1 MWLVNA
7 ALRNPYS
14 VYVGMLLVSVLGL
27 VAYWQ
32 TPTDILPQIKMPVVV
47 VFASY
52 RGMPAPDME
61 RTVTSVLERALTR
74 CDHLEHIESRSM
86 LGIGI
91 IKVYFRPQVDP
102 DVAASQVISLV
113 NGEMQFMPPGMLPPS
128 ILKLD
133 ATAIPVGNLVISSRS
148 RDDRELLDLADHEI
162 REQIANIEGLAAAP
176 VFGGVF
182 RQVQIYVHP
191 RTLEA
196 LKLSPMDVARIVN
209 TQSQVI
215 PTGEIRIGP
224 PERGSTYYV
233 SSNSM
238 VADTKDFAKIPLFN
252 DGRKIVYLGDVAN
265 IVDASRWRTN
275 TVHVDGR
282 RAVYMPL
289 LRQAGA
295 SAIKVVDNVKS
306 FLPELHKRGHIPDD
320 VDVEVVFDQS
330 QYVRD
335 ALANLWLEGVLG
347 AVLASLVVLLFLG
360 SLRSTWIVSITIVLS
375 VLAAF
380 LGLYFTGHT
389 LNIMTLGGLALILG
403 RLVDD
408 SIVDV
413 ENTVRHLNMGKEPMD
428 AARDSAAE
436 IATPVLMATITT
448 VVVFFPLVFISGVG
462 KYLFTPLAVSAS
474 LAMGASYLVSRT
486 VSPLYCAHY
495 LRGHGA
501 KERFPLWL
509 FLLAIPVAVVGLGPA
524 ALAYWAPGVVERT
537 LPDGAKAAVVWP
549 FLNLSIVGQ
558 WALVLSGAVGALL
571 VVVALTFW
579 CAPYFD
585 RAFERI
591 TRAYEHGL
599 RMCLRRRLAVVVMI
613 ALAVVPAVWC
623 NNHLGQELFPE
634 VDSSE
639 FTIHL
644 RAKGG
649 PRVET
654 TEQQIRDIE
663 RLVREVI
670 PAEDVQMTLANIGIS
685 SRWSAIYTTN
695 NGPHAAF
702 LRVQLRSGFAGR
714 HTPALEY
721 VEKLRERLKERYPG
735 DDFFFETGGMIR
747 QILNGGATAP
757 IELQVYGKDLTARR
771 EMAQFLDTRIGR
783 LAQVKDTYLP
793 QAMDLPQ
800 LQIDVDR
807 VAAARL
813 QLTQTDVIRNVIT
826 ALMSSAQLAPNFWI
840 DPNSGNPYVIGVQ
853 YEEQA
858 VVNVQTLENIPLS
871 PEKARSG
878 MRVPLVKDVARV
890 VPTEGPVEV
899 YRYDSETVSQL
910 FVSVGDND
918 IAGVAS
924 RIDRIVA
931 ELPLEY
937 ARERAPPGK
946 LMEYALR
953 KLKADHPE
961 LHEDHDYRVQLAAYF
976 THPTPAGRAAL
987 EEYSGIDPEMLNLFR
1002 TDDDFREKM
1011 TAYFKKPRERTRAE
1025 IINKYGI
1032 DPQPL
1037 RMPRN
1042 VRVEVRGEIKSMRD
1056 SFSKMV
1062 FNLGLAVLLVYLVMA
1077 AQFSSWLDPLIMI
1090 VSAPLGLIGVAIMLW
1105 LTGTSLNIQS
1115 LMGVLLM
1122 VGISVS
1128 NSVLLVEFA
1137 NRQRDAGYSPLE
1149 AIVSAARTRLRPILM
1164 TSLATVAGLLPLAIH
1179 RHPGDEMNL
1188 PLARAVIGGLVGST
1202 VLTLFVV
1209 PVLYLL
1215 LKPRTT
1221 TPLAAEQ

>member
-14 VYVGMLLVSVLGL
+14 VYVGMLLTAVLGL
-27 VAYWQ
+27 ISYFH

-61 RTVTSVLERALTR
+61 RSVTSVLERALTR

-102 DVAASQVISLV
+102 DVATSQVISLV

-133 ATAIPVGNLVISSRS
+133 ASAIPVGNLVISSNS
-148 RDDRELLDLADHEI
+148 RDDRELLDLADHAI
-162 REQIANIEGLAAAP
+162 REQLAGREGLASAP

-196 LKLSPMDVARIVN
+196 LKLSPLDVARIVN

-224 PERGSTYYV
+224 ANKGSTYYV

-238 VADTKDFAKIPLFN
+238 VADPKDFAKIPLFN
-252 DGRKIVYLGDVAN
+252 DGRKIVYLGDVAE
-265 IVDASRWRTN
+265 ILDASRWRTN
-275 TVHVDGR
+275 TVHVNGR

-295 SAIKVVDNVKS
+295 SAVKVVDEIKA
-306 FLPELHKRGHIPDD
+306 FLPELHKRGYIPDD
-320 VDVEVVFDQS
+320 VEVDVVFDQS
-330 QYVRD
+330 QYVRE
-335 ALANLWLEGVLG
+335 ALANLRLEGLMG
-347 AVLASLVVLLFLG
+347 AGLASLVVLLFLG
-360 SLRSTWIVSITIVLS
+360 NLRSTLIVALSIPLS

-403 RLVDD
+403 RVVDD

-413 ENTVRHLNMGKEPMD
+413 ENTIRHLGMGKTPEE
-428 AARDSAAE
+428 AARDSASE
-436 IATPVLMATITT
+436 IAVPVLMATITT
-448 VVVFFPLVFISGVG
+448 VVVFFPLVFITGVG
-462 KYLFTPLAVSAS
+462 KYLFTPLAVSAT

-486 VSPLYCAHY
+486 VSPLLCARL
-495 LRGHGA
+495 LRGHGHH
-501 KERFPLWL
+501 KDRFPVWL
-509 FLLAIPVAVVGLGPA
+509 FLAAVAVAAVGLVVPALVYWLPGLVPAADDWLGAVLPRVAPAVQMLVVGLGVIGAVVAGVAVAFWCAPAFDRLFERFTSGYERALRLCLRRRVAVVGM
-524 ALAYWAPGVVERT
+524 V
-537 LPDGAKAAVVWP
+537 
-549 FLNLSIVGQ
+549 
-558 WALVLSGAVGALL
+558 
-571 VVVALTFW
+571 
-579 CAPYFD
+579 
-585 RAFERI
+585 
-591 TRAYEHGL
+591 
-599 RMCLRRRLAVVVMI
+599 

-623 NNHLGQELFPE
+623 YTHLGQELFPE

-654 TEQQIRDIE
+654 TEQQVRDIE
-663 RLVREVI
+663 RLVRKVI
-670 PAEDVQMTLANIGIS
+670 PPEDIELTLANIGIS

-714 HTPALEY
+714 STPTVAY
-721 VEKLRERLKERYPG
+721 VDEIRERLKERYPG

-757 IELQVYGKDLTARR
+757 IELQVYAKTTAGRR
-771 EMAQFLDTRIGR
+771 RISRFLDQRIAR
-783 LAQVKDTYLP
+783 IPQVTDTYLP

-800 LQIDVDR
+800 LKIDVDR
-807 VAAARL
+807 TAAARL
-813 QLTQTDVIRNVIT
+813 QLTQTDVVRNVIT

-840 DPNSGNPYVIGVQ
+840 DPQSGNPYVIGVQ
-853 YEEQA
+853 YAEAA
-858 VVNVQTLENIPLS
+858 VKDVQTLENIPLS
-871 PEKARSG
+871 PERARSG
-878 MRVPLVKDVARV
+878 MRVPLVKDVAQV

-899 YRYDSETVSQL
+899 YRFDLDTVGQV
-910 FVSVGDND
+910 FISVGGND
-918 IAGVAS
+918 IAGVAA
-924 RIDRIVA
+924 RVERIVA

-937 ARERAPPGK
+937 ARSKAPPEK
-946 LMEYALR
+946 LTQYALKR
-953 KLKADHPE
+953 LAQEDPE
-961 LHEDHDYRVQLAAYF
+961 LFADADFKEQLAAYF
-976 THPTPAGRAAL
+976 TRPTPAGRAAL
-987 EEYSGIDPEMLNLFR
+987 TAYSGFDPESLNLFR
-1002 TDDDFREKM
+1002 YDEEFRDKLA
-1011 TAYFKKPRERTRAE
+1011 AYIKKPREKAREA
-1025 IINKYGI
+1025 IQQQYGI
-1032 DPQPL
+1032 DPLPL
-1037 RMPRN
+1037 RIPRH
-1042 VRVEVRGEIKSMRD
+1042 VRVEVRGEITSMRQ
-1056 SFSKMV
+1056 SFREMA
-1062 FNLGLAVLLVYLVMA
+1062 FNLLLAVLLVYLVMA

-1090 VSAPLGLIGVAIMLW
+1090 VAAPLGLVGVAFVLW
-1105 LTGTSLNIQS
+1105 VTGTSLNVQS

-1128 NSVLLVEFA
+1128 NSVLVVEFA
-1137 NRQRDAGYSPLE
+1137 NRQRDEGHSPLE
-1149 AIVSAARTRLRPILM
+1149 AIVAAARVRLRPILM
-1164 TSLATVAGLLPLAIH
+1164 TTLATVVGLLPLAIH

-1188 PLARAVIGGLVGST
+1188 PLARAVIGGLAGST

-1215 LKPRTT
+1215 LKPRGSVQQ
-1221 TPLAAEQ
+1221 PVG